1 MKGKNVTIFGLGA
14 IGGFIGGNVFAFYKM
29 LHSKRIRKALTDI
42 VADKIETV
50 LYGEECYSQKNNR
63 KNKNI
68 RNKSG
73 FILEDILF
81 GTKSDAL
88 SVLSSMKEIIVN
100 YGYVSIADYY
110 DLAGVS
116 SNVHTNTK
124 YGWLDLKDAK
134 VIDSMD
140 GYKISLPKVLVLN

>member
-50 LYGEECYSQKNNR
+50 LYGEECHSPMNNSRVSYSYYH
-63 KNKNI
+63 KNI

-73 FILEDILF
+73 FVLEDILF
-81 GTKSDAL
+81 GTESDAL

-100 YGYVSIADYY
+100 YGCVSIADY
-110 DLAGVS
+110 
-116 SNVHTNTK
+116 
-124 YGWLDLKDAK
+124 
-134 VIDSMD
+134 
-140 GYKISLPKVLVLN
+140 